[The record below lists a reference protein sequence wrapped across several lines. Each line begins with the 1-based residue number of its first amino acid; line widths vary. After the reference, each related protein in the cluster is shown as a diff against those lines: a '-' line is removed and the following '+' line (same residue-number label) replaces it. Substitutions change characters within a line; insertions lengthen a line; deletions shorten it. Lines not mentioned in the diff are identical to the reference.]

1 MSMKLL
7 NFVMYPVYGI
17 PEQIRRRI
25 DINGGLG
32 DLQTLSQVVDRFGDN
47 ALGTQEF
54 SVAMGGVVNFDGT
67 PQGFE
72 RPFVDVSGAGESGI
86 RMPYG
91 DSVTGVYNWIAV
103 MVENPINNTRSTEN
117 RYIMSGYTSRAEP
130 SMLGR
135 MPDDMRLYINDIYCV
150 QATYLMS
157 GLGERQIDPGSFR
170 VLESYVL
177 CQTLADQL
185 NGVTE
190 LDVSPIAVTKT
201 AEMVRKID
209 ADDGVMLVPNQRS
222 PLGGNGDNAY
232 YSSSF
237 QASPQLMASQLSN
250 PEGFV
255 GTLAKGYMHAKVTKD
270 DDLGSS
276 MSFFTEAGSQ
286 VETFLRQKTIQR
298 NLNSHNVIRGMQTA
312 LSQVDGVG
320 SNALGHRGNFSLGNL
335 RGAIMN
341 PVELDSWVSQSITLA
356 RQRGFQSAMENTDTW
371 VTSNGQSTRASLI
384 SYDIAMQLGPILSR
398 HLVGAARFV
407 YDNRCADLMTPAQLQ
422 VIETSI
428 ESINGGPL
436 PRLMAVRL
444 QKDLE
449 SLMLKASKHN
459 RQAFRCT
466 VTTRLG
472 TVTRVEICMD
482 GSMPEFF
489 TYASFMSNRMHVGI
503 TNDANYVGTLGAGV
517 KDIMVAIDDGY
528 DCFTRRSNIS
538 TLNTTLSSVLGQAP
552 ALGATLGGGSS
563 PLDDQ
568 PFSF

>member
-32 DLQTLSQVVDRFGDN
+32 DLQSLSQVVERFGDS
-47 ALGTQEF
+47 ALGTSDF

-72 RPFVDVSGAGESGI
+72 RPFVDVSGVGESGI

-91 DSVTGVYNWIAV
+91 DSETGVYNWIAV
-103 MVENPINNTRSTEN
+103 MIENPINSTRSTEN

-130 SMLGR
+130 SLLGR

-150 QATYLMS
+150 QATYQTT
-157 GLGERQIDPGSFR
+157 GLGERQIDANSFR

-177 CQTLADQL
+177 CQTLEDQL

-201 AEMVRKID
+201 ADMVRKIG
-209 ADDGVMLVPNQRS
+209 AGDGVTLFPLQQS
-222 PLGGNGDNAY
+222 PLSSNSDGTY

-237 QASPQLMASQLSN
+237 QATPQLMASQLSN

-255 GTLAKGYMHAKVTKD
+255 GTLAKGYMHSKITED
-270 DDLGSS
+270 EDMGST
-276 MSFFTEAGSQ
+276 MSFFTQAGNQ

-320 SNALGHRGNFSLGNL
+320 SNSLGHRGNFSLGNL
-335 RGAIMN
+335 RGAIVN
-341 PVELDSWVSQSITLA
+341 PIELDNWVSQSVSLA
-356 RQRGFQSAMENTDTW
+356 RQRGFQGAMENTDNW
-371 VTSNGQSTRASLI
+371 VTFNGQSTRASLI

-398 HLVGAARFV
+398 NLVGAVRFV
-407 YDNRCADLMTPAQLQ
+407 YDNRQADLMTPAVVAVVENSL
-422 VIETSI
+422 
-428 ESINGGPL
+428 ESINGSAL

-444 QKDLE
+444 QADLE
-449 SLMLKASKHN
+449 SVMLKASKHN
-459 RQAFRCT
+459 RQSFQCV

-503 TNDANYVGTLGAGV
+503 TNDANYVGVLGAGV
-517 KDIMVAIDDGY
+517 KDVMVAIDEGY
-528 DCFTRRSNIS
+528 EEFSRRSNI
-538 TLNTTLSSVLGQAP
+538 TTMNTTINNVLGQHSP
-552 ALGATLGGGSS
+552 MGTTLGGLSTTN
-563 PLDDQ
+563 DEQ